1 MISIPIQILYVHGH
15 LRINYAIYGFVPSTS
30 RFAKLLPA
38 NVFGHFPNVLAQ
50 LPKCLSLNN
59 GLKNEVRDVSEI
71 TPYLRLGVGKG
82 IICQCW
88 SAGRPSSLE
97 SQSTLFFAIQNSIWA
112 KEISLLLNE
121 QNIKAP

>member
-1 MISIPIQILYVHGH
+1 MISIPIQILYVHVY

-59 GLKNEVRDVSEI
+59 GLKNEVRDVSETTCWRDNPSPHI
-71 TPYLRLGVGKG
+71 RDLG
-82 IICQCW
+82 
-88 SAGRPSSLE
+88 
-97 SQSTLFFAIQNSIWA
+97 
-112 KEISLLLNE
+112 
-121 QNIKAP
+121 